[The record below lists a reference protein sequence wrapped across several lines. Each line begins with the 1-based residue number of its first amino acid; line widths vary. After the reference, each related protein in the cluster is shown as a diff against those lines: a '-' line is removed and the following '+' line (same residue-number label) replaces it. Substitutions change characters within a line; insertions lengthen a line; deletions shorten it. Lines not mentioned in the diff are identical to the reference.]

1 MLTWITGQMVLNSAL
16 AKQITVYI
24 TDPVHL
30 QISVTAD
37 GERLPETTAIQ
48 TSSLSTG
55 SARVPLCCY
64 GGFGYWLLKG

>member
-16 AKQITVYI
+16 AKQIMVYI

-30 QISVTAD
+30 QIAVTAD

-48 TSSLSTG
+48 TSLSTH
-55 SARVPLCCY
+55 SACVPLCCY
-64 GGFGYWLLKG
+64 GDFGHWLLKG